1 MPTRSLN
8 SSILKWPD
16 SRAVE
21 TALRDWIEPVISGRS
36 DVLHI
41 GYFGSYAN
49 DRWGVGSD
57 LDIIIIV
64 ENSDQSFENRA
75 RQWDGSALPV
85 PAEILI
91 YTLAE
96 WKSFDKN
103 SRFYQML
110 KADTV
115 WLFNRKTTEVKKT

>member
-16 SRAVE
+16 SRSVE
-21 TALRDWIEPVISGRS
+21 TALRDWLEPVLSKRS
-36 DVLHI
+36 DVLRI

-64 ENSDQSFENRA
+64 ENSDQSFEYRA
-75 RQWDGSALPV
+75 RQWDGSTLPV
-85 PAEILI
+85 PADILV
-91 YTLAE
+91 YTLRE
-96 WKSFDKN
+96 WQAFDKN

-110 KADTV
+110 KTNTV
-115 WLFNRKTTEVKKT
+115 WLFNRKTTEV